1 MATADT
7 SSKKL
12 LILFEHATGYS
23 LFRVNEYED
32 IGSLMP
38 QVAKASLSAP
48 LFNSLVQFIAFQ
60 PFKSAQTTLD
70 STTAIV
76 EGRLPDDL
84 KLFLEENLP
93 AKEKKRRKIILG
105 VSESK
110 IGAAITEEFNVT
122 CSFSDIVPEILR
134 GIRYHYEKLVD
145 DVAQD
150 TLFSAESSL
159 GRSVSR
165 SKVKF
170 NVDRADN
177 MIIQSI
183 WLLDKLDKDINTF
196 AMRLREWYS
205 FHFPE
210 LFKIVNDNYRFAKL
224 AQLIGDRN
232 LIEDPDSIEGQ
243 INEVLENEEK
253 SKAVIQAMKTSM
265 GTEIAEVD
273 MENINSFTEKVIHL
287 TEYRQ
292 NLLNYLTS
300 RMNNVAPNLSSLIGE
315 TVGARLISR
324 AGSLTKLAKYP
335 ASTLQILGAEKALF
349 RALKSKGNT
358 PKFGLIYHSTF
369 IGRAMTRDKG
379 KMSRFLAN
387 KCSIASR
394 IDCFTDEPTD
404 IFGSKLREQ
413 VEERLHYYETK
424 ELPKKNIDAMR
435 EAIEAAKNLTDKKR
449 KKMDK
454 KDKKSKKVKV
464 AVKEEV
470 EEEPEDEQMLEGGE
484 DDEDGQE
491 IDQNGHNDDDEDEEE
506 EVVEEEEGEEE
517 NGFDED

>member
-1 MATADT
+1 MTTVDT

-23 LFRVNEYED
+23 LFRVNEYEE
-32 IGSLMP
+32 IGSFLP
-38 QVAKASLSAP
+38 QVAKASLNAT
-48 LFNSLVQFIAFQ
+48 LFQSLVSFVAFQ

-70 STTAIV
+70 NAMALID
-76 EGRLPDDL
+76 GQLPEDL

-93 AKEKKRRKIILG
+93 SKEKKRAKITIG
-105 VSESK
+105 VSDSR
-110 IGAAITEEFNVT
+110 IGSAITEEFNVT
-122 CSFSDIVPEILR
+122 CSFTDVVPEIIR
-134 GIRYHYEKLVD
+134 GIRYHYEKLIE
-145 DVAQD
+145 DVAKD
-150 TLFSAESSL
+150 TMYSAESSL
-159 GRSVSR
+159 GRSISR

-170 NVDRADN
+170 NVNRADN

-210 LFKIVNDNYRFAKL
+210 LFKIVNDNYLFAKL

-232 LIEDPDSIEGQ
+232 LIEDPESIFDSLQGIVNDED
-243 INEVLENEEK
+243 
-253 SKAVIQAMKTSM
+253 KARAIIQAMNTSM

-273 MENINSFTEKVIHL
+273 MENIGSFTEKVIHL

-300 RMNNVAPNLSSLIGE
+300 RMNNVAPNLSTLIGE
-315 TVGARLISR
+315 TVGARLISK
-324 AGSLTKLAKYP
+324 AGSLTNLAKYP

-358 PKFGLIYHSTF
+358 PKFGLIYHSSF
-369 IGRAMTRDKG
+369 IGRATARDKG

-387 KCSIASR
+387 KCSIATR
-394 IDCFTDEPTD
+394 IDCFTDEPSD

-435 EAIEAAKNLTDKKR
+435 EAIEAASALTERKR
-449 KKMDK
+449 KRKE
-454 KDKKSKKVKV
+454 KKSKKEKKVKI
-464 AVKEEV
+464 AEPEDDAMNRDEEV
-470 EEEPEDEQMLEGGE
+470 EA
-484 DDEDGQE
+484 
-491 IDQNGHNDDDEDEEE
+491 
-506 EVVEEEEGEEE
+506 
-517 NGFDED
+517 

>member
-1 MATADT
+1 MAVDT

-23 LFRVNEYED
+23 MFRVNEYEE
-32 IGSLMP
+32 IGSMLP

-48 LFNSLVQFIAFQ
+48 LFNSLVQLVAFQ

-70 STTAIV
+70 STNAII
-76 EGRLPDDL
+76 EGKLPDDL
-84 KLFLEENLP
+84 KIFLEENLP
-93 AKEKKRRKIILG
+93 SKEKKKRKILLG
-105 VSESK
+105 VSDAR

-122 CSFSDIVPEILR
+122 CSFSDIVPEVLR
-134 GIRYHYEKLVD
+134 GIRYHYGKLVE

-150 TLFSAESSL
+150 TMYSAESSL

-170 NVDRADN
+170 NVNRADN

-196 AMRLREWYS
+196 SMRLREWYS

-210 LFKIVNDNYRFAKL
+210 LFKIVNENYKFAKL
-224 AQLIGDRN
+224 AQLVGDRN
-232 LIEDPDSIEGQ
+232 QIEDPDSIEEQ
-243 INEVLENEEK
+243 LNEIIEDEEK
-253 SKAVIQAMKTSM
+253 TRAVIQAMKTSM
-265 GTEIAEVD
+265 GTEIADVD
-273 MENINSFTEKVIHL
+273 MENIRSFTEKVIHL
-287 TEYRQ
+287 TDYRQ
-292 NLLNYLTS
+292 NLLDYLVS
-300 RMNNVAPNLSSLIGE
+300 RMNNVAPNLSTLIGE

-324 AGSLTKLAKYP
+324 AGSLTNLAKYP

-358 PKFGLIYHSTF
+358 PKFGLIYHSTY
-369 IGRAMTRDKG
+369 IGRATTKDKG

-387 KCSIASR
+387 KCSIATR
-394 IDCFTDEPTD
+394 IDCFTDEPSTL
-404 IFGSKLREQ
+404 FGSKLKEQ

-435 EAIEAAKNLTDKKR
+435 EAIDAAKSLSEKKR
-449 KKMDK
+449 KKKEK
-454 KDKKSKKVKV
+454 KEKKLKK
-464 AVKEEV
+464 ARMTEELDESV
-470 EEEPEDEQMLEGGE
+470 EV
-484 DDEDGQE
+484 
-491 IDQNGHNDDDEDEEE
+491 NG
-506 EVVEEEEGEEE
+506 E
-517 NGFDED
+517 NGENGNLDE

>member
-1 MATADT
+1 MTVDT

-23 LFRVNEYED
+23 MFRVNEYEE
-32 IGSLMP
+32 IGSFMP
-38 QVAKASLSAP
+38 QVAKASLNGP
-48 LFNSLVQFIAFQ
+48 LFNSLVQLIAFQ
-60 PFKSAQTTLD
+60 PFKSAQTTLE
-70 STTAIV
+70 STQSII

-93 AKEKKRRKIILG
+93 SKEKKRRKIILG
-105 VSESK
+105 VADSR
-110 IGAAITEEFNVT
+110 IGSAITDEFNVT
-122 CSFSDIVPEILR
+122 CSFSDVVPEILR
-134 GIRYHYEKLVD
+134 GIRYHYEKLVE
-145 DVAQD
+145 DVSKD
-150 TLFSAESSL
+150 TLHSAESSL

-170 NVDRADN
+170 NVNRADN

-210 LFKIVNDNYRFAKL
+210 LFKIVNENYKFAKL

-232 LIEDPDSIEGQ
+232 QIEDPDSIEEQ
-243 INEVLENEEK
+243 INEILEDEEK
-253 SKAVIQAMKTSM
+253 CAAVVQAMKTSM
-265 GTEIAEVD
+265 GTEIADID
-273 MENINSFTEKVIHL
+273 MENISSFTEKVIHL

-292 NLLNYLTS
+292 NLLGYLTS
-300 RMNNVAPNLSSLIGE
+300 RMNNVAPNLSTLIGE

-324 AGSLTKLAKYP
+324 AGSLTNLAKYP

-358 PKFGLIYHSTF
+358 PKFGLLYHSTF
-369 IGRAMTRDKG
+369 IGRAATKDKG

-387 KCSIASR
+387 KCSIATR
-394 IDCFTDEPTD
+394 IDCFTDEPSD
-404 IFGSKLREQ
+404 LFGSKLKEQ
-413 VEERLHYYETK
+413 VEERLVYYETK

-435 EAIEAAKNLTDKKR
+435 EAIEAANNLNEKKR
-449 KKMDK
+449 KKRDK
-454 KDKKSKKVKV
+454 ESKKEK
-464 AVKEEV
+464 KLK
-470 EEEPEDEQMLEGGE
+470 Q
-484 DDEDGQE
+484 
-491 IDQNGHNDDDEDEEE
+491 
-506 EVVEEEEGEEE
+506 
-517 NGFDED
+517 

>member
-1 MATADT
+1 MAVDT

-23 LFRVNEYED
+23 MFRVNEYEE
-32 IGSLMP
+32 IGSFLP
-38 QVAKASLSAP
+38 QVAKASLDAP

-60 PFKSAQTTLD
+60 PFTSAQTTLD
-70 STTAIV
+70 SAETII
-76 EGRLPDDL
+76 EGKLPDDL

-93 AKEKKRRKIILG
+93 SKEKKKRKIILG
-105 VSESK
+105 VSDAR

-134 GIRYHYEKLVD
+134 GIRYHYEKLVE
-145 DVAQD
+145 DVAED
-150 TLFSAESSL
+150 TMYSAESSL
-159 GRSVSR
+159 GRSISR

-170 NVDRADN
+170 NVNRADN

-210 LFKIVNDNYRFAKL
+210 LFKIVNENYNFARL

-232 LIEDPDSIEGQ
+232 QIEDPDSIEDQ
-243 INEVLENEEK
+243 VNAILEDEEK
-253 SKAVIQAMKTSM
+253 SMAVIQAMKTSM
-265 GTEIAEVD
+265 GTEIADVD
-273 MENINSFTEKVIHL
+273 MENISSFTEKVIHL

-300 RMNNVAPNLSSLIGE
+300 RMNNVAPNLSTLIGE
-315 TVGARLISR
+315 TIGARLISR
-324 AGSLTKLAKYP
+324 AGSLTNLAKYP

-358 PKFGLIYHSTF
+358 PKFGLIYHSAF
-369 IGRAMTRDKG
+369 ISKASTRDKG

-387 KCSIASR
+387 KCSIATR
-394 IDCFTDEPTD
+394 IDCFTDEPSD
-404 IFGSKLREQ
+404 LFGSKLREQ
-413 VEERLHYYETK
+413 VEERLNHLSHK
-424 ELPKKNIDAMR
+424 
-435 EAIEAAKNLTDKKR
+435 
-449 KKMDK
+449 
-454 KDKKSKKVKV
+454 
-464 AVKEEV
+464 
-470 EEEPEDEQMLEGGE
+470 
-484 DDEDGQE
+484 
-491 IDQNGHNDDDEDEEE
+491 
-506 EVVEEEEGEEE
+506 
-517 NGFDED
+517 

>member
-1 MATADT
+1 MAVDT

-23 LFRVNEYED
+23 LFRVNEYEE

-48 LFNSLVQFIAFQ
+48 LFNSLVSFVAFQ

-70 STTAIV
+70 STTAII

-93 AKEKKRRKIILG
+93 SKEKKRRKVVLG
-105 VSESK
+105 VSDAK
-110 IGAAITEEFNVT
+110 IGSAITEEFQVT

-134 GIRYHYEKLVD
+134 GIRYHYEKLVE

-150 TLFSAESSL
+150 TLYSAESSL

-170 NVDRADN
+170 NVNRADN

-210 LFKIVNDNYRFAKL
+210 LFKIVNDNYKFAKL
-224 AQLIGDRN
+224 AQSIGDRN
-232 LIEDPDSIEGQ
+232 LIEDPDSIEEQ
-243 INEVLENEEK
+243 INEIVQDEDK
-253 SKAVIQAMKTSM
+253 TKAIVQAMKTSM
-265 GTEIAEVD
+265 GTEIADVD
-273 MENINSFTEKVIHL
+273 MENISSFTEKVIHL

-292 NLLNYLTS
+292 NLLAYLTS

-324 AGSLTKLAKYP
+324 AGSLTNLAKYP

-369 IGRAMTRDKG
+369 ISRATTRDKG

-387 KCSIASR
+387 KCSIATR
-394 IDCFTDEPTD
+394 IDCFNDEPTNV
-404 IFGSKLREQ
+404 FGSKLREQ
-413 VEERLHYYETK
+413 VEDRLHYYETK

-435 EAIEAAKNLTDKKR
+435 EAIEAAKSLSEKKR
-449 KKMDK
+449 KK
-454 KDKKSKKVKV
+454 KDKKGNKVK
-464 AVKEEV
+464 KIKTEQ
-470 EEEPEDEQMLEGGE
+470 EDEQV
-484 DDEDGQE
+484 DDADQAKADDAVEEMEAEEGQE
-491 IDQNGHNDDDEDEEE
+491 
-506 EVVEEEEGEEE
+506 VEASA
-517 NGFDED
+517 

>member
-1 MATADT
+1 MAVDT
-7 SSKKL
+7 SSKKM

-23 LFRVNEYED
+23 MFRVNEYEE
-32 IGSLMP
+32 IGSMMP

-48 LFNSLVQFIAFQ
+48 LFNSLVSFIAFQ
-60 PFKSAQTTLD
+60 PFKSAQTTLE
-70 STTAIV
+70 STTDII
-76 EGRLPDDL
+76 EGKLPDDL
-84 KLFLEENLP
+84 RLFLEENLP
-93 AKEKKRRKIILG
+93 SKEKKRRKVVLG
-105 VSESK
+105 VADSK
-110 IGAAITEEFNVT
+110 IGAAITEEFSVT

-134 GIRYHYEKLVD
+134 GIRYHYEKLVE
-145 DVAQD
+145 DVAKE
-150 TLFSAESSL
+150 TLDSAESSL

-165 SKVKF
+165 AKVKF
-170 NVDRADN
+170 NVNRADN

-210 LFKIVNDNYRFAKL
+210 LFKIVNDNYTFARL

-232 LIEDPDSIEGQ
+232 LIEDPDSIEDQ
-243 INEVLENEEK
+243 INEVVNDEEK
-253 SKAVIQAMKTSM
+253 TKSIIQAMKTSM

-273 MENINSFTEKVIHL
+273 MENISSFTARVINL
-287 TEYRQ
+287 TDYRQ

-300 RMNNVAPNLSSLIGE
+300 RMHNVAPNLSSLIGE

-324 AGSLTKLAKYP
+324 AGSLTNLAKYP

-369 IGRAMTRDKG
+369 IGRASTKDKG

-387 KCSIASR
+387 KCSIATR
-394 IDCFTDEPTD
+394 IDCFTDEPSD
-404 IFGSKLREQ
+404 IFGAKLREQ
-413 VEERLHYYETK
+413 VDERLHYYDTK

-435 EAIEAAKNLTDKKR
+435 EAIDAAKDLTEKKR
-449 KKMDK
+449 KKKDK
-454 KDKKSKKVKV
+454 KKKKSKKMKV
-464 AVKEEV
+464 DENGEAAGENGELKEGEAAEAKPEV
-470 EEEPEDEQMLEGGE
+470 DDDGDEQMNE
-484 DDEDGQE
+484 D
-491 IDQNGHNDDDEDEEE
+491 
-506 EVVEEEEGEEE
+506 
-517 NGFDED
+517 

>member
-1 MATADT
+1 MAVDT

-23 LFRVNEYED
+23 LFRVNEFEE

-48 LFNSLVQFIAFQ
+48 LFNSLVSLIAFQ
-60 PFKSAQTTLD
+60 PFKSAQTTLENTSD
-70 STTAIV
+70 II
-76 EGRLPDDL
+76 EGKLPSEL

-93 AKEKKRRKIILG
+93 SKEKKRRKVVLG
-105 VSESK
+105 VSDAR
-110 IGAAITEEFNVT
+110 IGSAITEEFAVT
-122 CSFSDIVPEILR
+122 CSFTDVVPEVLR
-134 GIRYHYEKLVD
+134 GIRYHYEKLIQ

-150 TLFSAESSL
+150 TMYSAESSL
-159 GRSVSR
+159 GRSISR

-170 NVDRADN
+170 NVNRADN

-210 LFKIVNDNYRFAKL
+210 LFKIVNDNYKFARL
-224 AQLIGDRN
+224 AKLIGDRN
-232 LIEDPDSIEGQ
+232 QLSEDDQESLEES
-243 INEVLENEEK
+243 INEIMEDEEK
-253 SKAVIQAMKTSM
+253 TRSILQAMKTSM

-273 MENINSFTEKVIHL
+273 MENIASFTDRVIHL

-292 NLLNYLTS
+292 NLLSYLSS
-300 RMNNVAPNLSSLIGE
+300 RMTSVAPNLSTLIGE

-324 AGSLTKLAKYP
+324 AGSLTNLAKYP

-369 IGRAMTRDKG
+369 IGRAATRDKG

-387 KCSIASR
+387 KCSIATR
-394 IDCFTDEPTD
+394 IDCFNDEPSD
-404 IFGSKLREQ
+404 VFGSKLREQ
-413 VEERLHYYETK
+413 VEERLKYYETK

-435 EAIEAAKNLTDKKR
+435 EAIEAAKNLADKKR
-449 KKMDK
+449 KRTEK
-454 KDKKSKKVKV
+454 KEKKGKKSKKLKV
-464 AVKEEV
+464 SQ
-470 EEEPEDEQMLEGGE
+470 DG
-484 DDEDGQE
+484 DEDGNAYASQE
-491 IDQNGHNDDDEDEEE
+491 AEEPME
-506 EVVEEEEGEEE
+506 EQE
-517 NGFDED
+517 

>member
-1 MATADT
+1 MAVDT

-23 LFRVNEYED
+23 MFRVNEYEE
-32 IGSLMP
+32 IGSMMP
-38 QVAKASLSAP
+38 QVAKASLNAP
-48 LFNSLVQFIAFQ
+48 LFNSLVKFIAFQ

-70 STTAIV
+70 STTAII

-84 KLFLEENLP
+84 RLFLEENLP
-93 AKEKKRRKIILG
+93 TKEKKKRKVVLG
-105 VSESK
+105 VSDAK
-110 IGAAITEEFNVT
+110 IGSAITDEFGVT
-122 CSFSDIVPEILR
+122 CSFTDIVPEIIR
-134 GIRYHYEKLVD
+134 GIRYHYEKLIE
-145 DVAQD
+145 DVAKD
-150 TLFSAESSL
+150 TMYSAESSL
-159 GRSVSR
+159 GRSTSR

-170 NVDRADN
+170 NVNRADN

-210 LFKIVNDNYRFAKL
+210 LFKIVNDNFKFARL

-232 LIEDPDSIEGQ
+232 LIEDPEDMMEQ
-243 INEVLENEEK
+243 INEVMQDEEK
-253 SKAVIQAMKTSM
+253 TRVIIQAMKTSM
-265 GTEIAEVD
+265 GTEIADVD
-273 MENINSFTEKVIHL
+273 MENISTFTEKVIHL

-300 RMNNVAPNLSSLIGE
+300 RMNNVAPNLSTLIGE

-324 AGSLTKLAKYP
+324 AGSLTNLAKYP

-369 IGRAMTRDKG
+369 IGRASTRDKG

-387 KCSIASR
+387 KCSIATR
-394 IDCFTDEPTD
+394 IDCFTDEPSD

-424 ELPKKNIDAMR
+424 QLPKKNIDAMR
-435 EAIEAAKNLTDKKR
+435 EAIVAANNLTEKKR
-449 KKMDK
+449 KKKIK
-454 KDKKSKKVKV
+454 KDKKLKKIKV
-464 AVKEEV
+464 QEDITV
-470 EEEPEDEQMLEGGE
+470 ENGNDKTTEDAE
-484 DDEDGQE
+484 DSLNAEL
-491 IDQNGHNDDDEDEEE
+491 DEDEAME
-506 EVVEEEEGEEE
+506 
-517 NGFDED
+517 DEAN

>member
-1 MATADT
+1 MAVDTA
-7 SSKKL
+7 SKKL

-23 LFRVNEYED
+23 LFRVNEYEE
-32 IGSLMP
+32 IGALMSE
-38 QVAKASLSAP
+38 VAKASLSAP

-60 PFKSAQTTLD
+60 PFKSAQTTLE
-70 STTAIV
+70 SAIAIT

-93 AKEKKRRKIILG
+93 VKEKKRRKIILG
-105 VSESK
+105 VSDPK
-110 IGAAITEEFNVT
+110 IGSAITEEFNVS
-122 CSFSDIVPEILR
+122 CSFSDVVPEILR
-134 GIRYHYEKLVD
+134 GIRYHYEKLVE
-145 DVAQD
+145 DVVQE
-150 TLFSAESSL
+150 TMYSAESSL

-170 NVDRADN
+170 NVNRADN

-210 LFKIVNDNYRFAKL
+210 LYKIVNENYKFAKL
-224 AQLIGDRN
+224 AQFIGDRN
-232 LIEDPDSIEGQ
+232 LIEDPDSIEEQ
-243 INEVLENEEK
+243 INGIVEDEDK
-253 SKAVIQAMKTSM
+253 TRAIIQAMKTSM
-265 GTEIAEVD
+265 GTEIAEID
-273 MENINSFTEKVIHL
+273 MENISSFTEKVIHL

-292 NLLNYLTS
+292 NLMNYLTS
-300 RMNNVAPNLSSLIGE
+300 RMNNVAPNLSTLIGE

-324 AGSLTKLAKYP
+324 AGSLTNLAKYP

-369 IGRAMTRDKG
+369 IGRATTRDKG

-387 KCSIASR
+387 KCSIATR
-394 IDCFTDEPTD
+394 IDCFTDEPSD
-404 IFGSKLREQ
+404 VFGSKLKEQ

-435 EAIEAAKNLTDKKR
+435 EAIDAAKALSDKKR
-449 KKMDK
+449 KRREKKEKKAKKM
-454 KDKKSKKVKV
+454 KVEQE
-464 AVKEEV
+464 ANG
-470 EEEPEDEQMLEGGE
+470 EDESM
-484 DDEDGQE
+484 
-491 IDQNGHNDDDEDEEE
+491 NGD
-506 EVVEEEEGEEE
+506 VE
-517 NGFDED
+517 